1 MTLGSAIKLVRIA
14 KGVRQVTLATE
25 LGVSP
30 NYLSLIEVGKREPSI
45 TFLRLLAKKLEVPI
59 GMFFLWEDSHSSSIG
74 ETDQLREL
82 RDLIVHMQA
91 IAMNGQRKGSSA
103 RK

>member
-1 MTLGSAIKLVRIA
+1 MTLGSAIKLIRTA

-25 LGVSP
+25 LDVSP

-45 TFLRLLAKKLEVPI
+45 AFLRLLAKKLEVPI
-59 GMFFLWEDSHSSSIG
+59 GMFFLWEDSHNSRIR

-91 IAMNGQRKGSSA
+91 IAMNGQRKGSGA
-103 RK
+103 EK